1 VPKVKTKRILIIKIN
16 NKMKKYDLVIK
27 TDLVELIETVNEAIA
42 HGYYPKGGMTIY
54 EGKFI
59 QTIYLRDS
67 EVSEDIK

>member
-1 VPKVKTKRILIIKIN
+1 MPKVKTKRILIIKTN

-27 TDLVELIETVNEAIA
+27 TDLAELIETVNEAIA
-42 HGYYPKGGMTIY
+42 HGYYPKGCMTIY